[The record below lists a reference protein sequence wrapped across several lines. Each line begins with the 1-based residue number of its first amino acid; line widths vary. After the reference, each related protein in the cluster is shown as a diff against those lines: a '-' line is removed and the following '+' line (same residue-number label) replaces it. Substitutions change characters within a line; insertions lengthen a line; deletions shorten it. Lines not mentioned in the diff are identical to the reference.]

1 MIIEFDSGPVYCDN
15 DKNIKAKV
23 KCYGDKVNTNFQGKQ
38 IPKENASYKCL
49 SLIMLGSL
57 IRVSK
62 KYYPQT
68 LLEECKY
75 ETKKD

>member
-23 KCYGDKVNTNFQGKQ
+23 KTYGDKVNTNFQGKQ

-49 SLIMLGSL
+49 PLIMLGSL